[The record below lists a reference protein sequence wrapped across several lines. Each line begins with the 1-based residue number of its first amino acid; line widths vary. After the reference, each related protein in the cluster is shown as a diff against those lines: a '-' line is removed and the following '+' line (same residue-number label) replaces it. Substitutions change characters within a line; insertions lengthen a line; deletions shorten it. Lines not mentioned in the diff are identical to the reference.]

1 MLTLKEA
8 YKDYFDVGAAVAA
21 HWLDEGAETIKTH
34 FSSIT
39 AENEMKYMG
48 LHRHNYERPPFRPGM
63 KFEDIKFPEITDKGE
78 YVHPNTVL
86 DTSSAD
92 KVYNFG
98 LDNGIKVRGHCLS
111 WHGSYPMGM
120 FEQLSSE
127 ELLANTREHYE
138 FVAKHFPNVSCWDAV
153 NEACD
158 DKHGLYLR
166 ETVYKKKLGE
176 DYLYTLYGMA
186 REILP
191 GIPLVCNDYNE
202 WVPHKHESILKL
214 VGSLRERGLVDVIG
228 CQCHISA
235 HMTDEEFDQI
245 KRAYEN
251 YAKMGLKIH
260 VTEMDVNCIK
270 WREENIDPS
279 SPETLEKMASVYA
292 KMFALFRQYKGVIE
306 NVTLWG
312 VSDKHSWLNHFKN
325 REGLKNSP
333 LLFDENYQP
342 KEAFYR
348 ITQF

>member
-21 HWLDEGAETIKTH
+21 HWLEEGAETIKTH

-48 LHRHNYERPPFRPGM
+48 LHKHNYERPKFKPGM
-63 KFEDIKFPEITDKGE
+63 KFEDIKWPEVKDKEE
-78 YVHPNTVL
+78 YIHPNTVL
-86 DTSSAD
+86 DTAAGD
-92 KVYNFG
+92 KIYNFG
-98 LDNGIKVRGHCLS
+98 MENGIKVRGHCLS
-111 WHGSYPMGM
+111 WHGSYPWGA
-120 FEQLSSE
+120 FDQLTPE
-127 ELLANTREHYE
+127 ELLANTTEHYK
-138 FVAKHFPNVSCWDAV
+138 FVAKHYPNVSCWDAV

-158 DKHGLYLR
+158 DKNGLYLR

-176 DYLYTLYGMA
+176 DYLFTLYGLA
-186 REILP
+186 RECLP

-202 WVPHKHESILKL
+202 WIPHKHESIIKL
-214 VGSLRERGLVDVIG
+214 VSSLKERDLVDVIG

-235 HMTDEEFDQI
+235 HMKDEEFDQI

-251 YAKMGLKIH
+251 YAKLGLKIH
-260 VTEMDVNCIK
+260 VTEMDVNCLK
-270 WREENIDPS
+270 WGDPNFTEVT
-279 SPETLEKMASVYA
+279 PEAVEKMNGVYE

-312 VSDKHSWLNHFKN
+312 VSDKHSWLNSFKN
-325 REGLKNSP
+325 EKRIRNSC

-342 KEAFYR
+342 KEALLR

>member
-8 YKDYFDVGAAVAA
+8 YKDYFDVGAAISAY
-21 HWLDEGAETIKTH
+21 WLDEGAETIKAY

-39 AENEMKYMG
+39 AENEMKYTN
-48 LHRHNYERPPFRPGM
+48 LHNHNYERPPFKPGM
-63 KFEDIKFPEITDKGE
+63 KFEDIKFPEIKNREE

-86 DTSSAD
+86 SVAPAD

-98 LDNGIKVRGHCLS
+98 MENGIKVRGHCLS
-111 WHGSYPMGM
+111 WHGSYPWGM
-120 FEQLSSE
+120 FEQLTPD
-127 ELLANTREHYE
+127 ELWANTREHYE
-138 FVAKHFPNVSCWDAV
+138 FVAKRFPKVSCWDVV

-166 ETVYKKKLGE
+166 ETVYKKAFGD
-176 DYLYTLYGMA
+176 DYLIKLYGLA

-214 VGSLRERGLVDVIG
+214 VGTLKERDLVDVIG

-235 HMTDEEFDQI
+235 HMTDLEFDQI

-260 VTEMDVNCIK
+260 VTEMDVNCLK
-270 WREENIDPS
+270 WQDESIDPT
-279 SPETLEKMASVYA
+279 SPETLEKMASVYE

-325 REGLKNSP
+325 REGRKNAC

-342 KEAFYR
+342 KEALLR